1 MRQIVVSK
9 TSYVNQKENRVYNYE
24 RYIKAGGVREDA

>member
-24 RYIKAGGVREDA
+24 RYIKAGGVRKDA